1 MPKSRSDQDLF
12 KQSTMTFGE
21 HLEELRICLWKALI
35 GLMIGFVA
43 GLFFSPWVVDT
54 IQEPLREALIQFYN
68 QQSQN
73 TVVKNLKELAE
84 LGYPDDI
91 VDKVKTDGLIS
102 EQVWVNPA
110 EFRKQLGFDSP
121 AEVAENEDSEEF
133 LVEMYLWKKIADSKQ
148 VRTSSLS
155 AHEPFSIFVKAGL
168 LVGVLASSPWLF
180 YQAWNFVA
188 VGLYRHERK
197 YVHVF
202 LPFSLGLFF
211 GGAALAFFFVF
222 GPVLKFLFT
231 FNEWLGI
238 DPDPR
243 ISEWLGFVIM
253 LPLGFGIAFQLPLVM
268 LFLERIGIFSVP
280 TYLSKW
286 RVAILVIFVLA
297 MFLTPAD
304 PQSMLLMAV
313 PLTVLYFG
321 GVLLCYLF
329 PRSESP
335 YDEPLDEDEYV

>member
-1 MPKSRSDQDLF
+1 MPKRKTDENLF
-12 KQSTMTFGE
+12 KESTMTFGE

-43 GLFFSPWVVDT
+43 GLLISPRVVDA
-54 IQEPLREALIQFYN
+54 IQAPLRNALVQFYKE
-68 QQSQN
+68 QSQKK
-73 TVVKNLKELAE
+73 VGERLEELDE

-91 VDKVKTDGLIS
+91 AKRVEDDGLIA
-102 EQVWVNPA
+102 EQVLVNPA
-110 EFRKQLGFDSP
+110 EFRKQLGFDPP
-121 AEVAENEDSEEF
+121 ASAAENEDSEGF
-133 LVEMYLWKKIADSKQ
+133 LVEIHLWKRIADTKQ

-180 YQAWNFVA
+180 YQAWSFVA

-197 YVHVF
+197 YIHIF

-268 LFLERIGIFSVP
+268 LFLERIGLFSVAV
-280 TYLSKW
+280 YLRKW
-286 RVAILVIFVLA
+286 RVAILVIFVIA

-329 PRSESP
+329 PKSKSP
-335 YDEPLDEDEYV
+335 YDEPSEEDEYV